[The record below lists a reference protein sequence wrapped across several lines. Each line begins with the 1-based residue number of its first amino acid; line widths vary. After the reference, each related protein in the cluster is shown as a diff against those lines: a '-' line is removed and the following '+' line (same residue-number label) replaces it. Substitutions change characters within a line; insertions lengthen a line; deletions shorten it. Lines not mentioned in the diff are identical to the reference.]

1 MMAERSKLTTAG
13 CCDDANVMGDALL
26 PSKKVAQITKEK
38 THHNIH

>member
-1 MMAERSKLTTAG
+1 
-13 CCDDANVMGDALL
+13 VMGDALL